1 MSEQDPELEAFSKFI
16 GALEPWLGEVVLIGG
31 WAHRLY
37 RHHPLARRLD
47 YLPLTT
53 LDGDV
58 AVPPKLKAQ
67 ESSVRK
73 RLLDAGFEEEFVGQD
88 RPPATHYHY
97 GKGGGFY
104 AEFLSPLV
112 GSEYDRKGRRKAT
125 QEVGGI
131 SSQLLRYIE
140 ILMISPWKVGLGKE
154 NGYPFSPKR
163 EVQIANPT
171 SFLAQKLLIHEDRE
185 YKDRAKDLLYI
196 HDTIE
201 AFSESLGELQKIF
214 QKDVAPKLH
223 PRRRAEL
230 EGAAD
235 KLFGTVDDT
244 IREASLMAA
253 GRRLSPYRLAEISQ
267 AGLREI
273 FGSIQRPREQMLP
286 VV

>member
-16 GALEPWLGEVVLIGG
+16 VALEPWLSEAVLVGG

-37 RHHPLARRLD
+37 RLDPRARKLD

-58 AVPPKLKAQ
+58 AVPSKLKKE
-67 ESSVRK
+67 ESTVRK
-73 RLLDAGFEEEFVGQD
+73 RLLEAGFEEEFIGEH

-104 AEFLSPLV
+104 AEFLAPLE
-112 GSEYDRKGRRKAT
+112 GSEYDRNGKRKAT
-125 QEVGGI
+125 KEVGGV

-140 ILMISPWKVGLGKE
+140 VLLLSPWKVELGEE
-154 NGYPFSPKR
+154 NGYPLSPKR
-163 EVQIANPT
+163 TVQIANPA
-171 SFLAQKLLIHEDRE
+171 SFLAQKILIHEQRD

-201 AFSESLGELQKIF
+201 VFSEILGDLQKLF
-214 QKDVAPKLH
+214 RGAVAPKLH
-223 PRRRAEL
+223 SRRVAEL

-235 KLFGTVDDT
+235 RLFGKIDDT
-244 IREASLMAA
+244 IREGARMAA
-253 GRRLSPYRLAEISQ
+253 GRKLTAERLAETGQ
-267 AGLREI
+267 AGLKEV
-273 FGSIQRPREQMLP
+273 FGKKAA
-286 VV
+286 